1 MKNITFLDS
10 IKCAVKGMKYAF
22 KTEKNFK
29 YYFFIFSDFKYF
41 IKINKTGLHFVHN
54 CNKWSFDG

>member
-29 YYFFIFSDFKYF
+29 YF
-41 IKINKTGLHFVHN
+41 IKINKTGLHFIHN

>member
-29 YYFFIFSDFKYF
+29 QKVFSASVLRKHPDY
-41 IKINKTGLHFVHN
+41 VMYQ
-54 CNKWSFDG
+54 